1 MKFKVLFISCGC
13 LTVTAASQAANP
25 INDTLSWSADLRG
38 GYYTLDRDDRDGS
51 NDVTDE
57 FRARIRLGLEAKLS
71 DSWRAKAR
79 FAGRYST
86 FENDNHFQFFTSAPS
101 TDGLRRGDSTIDEL
115 YLAYSPDDRWQ
126 VTLGR
131 MQTKFELAGVAKKSL
146 DRNDSP
152 NVDIT
157 WTDGLR
163 VTRKGDNGW
172 NSHFILQRN
181 LRAGPTN
188 VMRSPLN
195 FSEDDSRVMAFF
207 SLESTKPVGPVVQRA
222 VDINY
227 LPDALRRD
235 GTATGRIEDY
245 WGLVGRLAAQWPL
258 GNSGTKFMLAGEA
271 GYAPNTPTEAAMNT
285 GTSGDTD
292 GVAAQVTF
300 NFIDIVPN
308 HSFGLVYGHVESGW
322 LLSPDFRNNN
332 SLVEGRYQWRID
344 GDRSIEA
351 RLRERKDL
359 DSIIGVQRD
368 RTDRDFYVRYTQ
380 KF

>member
-1 MKFKVLFISCGC
+1 MKLKALLLSCGC
-13 LTVTAASQAANP
+13 LAVNATSQAANP

-38 GYYTLDRDDRDGS
+38 GYFSSDRDNRDGS
-51 NDVTDE
+51 SDTTDE
-57 FRARIRLGLEAKLS
+57 LRARIRLGLEAKLN
-71 DSWRAKAR
+71 DSWSAKAR

-86 FENDNHFQFFTSAPS
+86 YENHNHFEFFTSAPS

-115 YLAYSPDDRWQ
+115 NITYRPDERWQ
-126 VTLGR
+126 LTLGR
-131 MQTKFELAGVAKKSL
+131 MQTKFELVGIAKKSL

-181 LRAGPTN
+181 LSAGPTN

-195 FSEDDSRVMAFF
+195 FSENGSRVMGVF
-207 SLESTKPVGPVVQRA
+207 SLENTKAMGPVVQRA
-222 VDINY
+222 IDINY

-235 GTATGRIEDY
+235 GSATGRIKDY

-258 GNSGTKFMLAGEA
+258 GDSGTRFMLAGEG
-271 GYAPNTPTEAAMNT
+271 GYAPNTPTKVSMNT
-285 GTSGDTD
+285 GTSGDA
-292 GVAAQVTF
+292 GGLAGQVSF
-300 NFIDIVPN
+300 NFIDIFPR
-308 HSFGLVYGHVESGW
+308 HSFALVYGQAQSGW
-322 LLSPDFRNNN
+322 LLSPDFRSNN
-332 SLVEGRYQWRID
+332 SLIEGRYQWRID
-344 GDRSIEA
+344 SDRSIEA

-368 RTDRDFYVRYTQ
+368 RTDQDVYVRYTH

>member
-1 MKFKVLFISCGC
+1 MKSRALLVSCGC
-13 LTVTAASQAANP
+13 LAMASASQAANP

-38 GYYTLDRDDRDGS
+38 GYFSSDRDARDGS
-51 NDVTDE
+51 SDTTDE
-57 FRARIRLGLEAKLS
+57 LRARIRLGLEAELN

-86 FENDNHFQFFTSAPS
+86 YENNNHFKFFTSAPS

-115 YLAYSPDDRWQ
+115 YLSYRPDDRWE

-131 MQTKFELAGVAKKSL
+131 MQTKFELTGVAKKSL

-181 LRAGPTN
+181 RSVGPTN

-195 FSEDDSRVMAFF
+195 FSKNGSRVMGVY

-222 VDINY
+222 IDINY
-227 LPDALRRD
+227 LPDALHRD
-235 GTATGRIEDY
+235 GTETGRIKDY

-258 GNSGTKFMLAGEA
+258 GNNGTKFMLAGEG

-285 GTSGDTD
+285 GTSGDA
-292 GVAAQVTF
+292 GGLAGQVSF
-300 NFIDIVPN
+300 NFIDIVPR
-308 HSFGLVYGHVESGW
+308 HSFALVYGQAQSGW

-332 SLVEGRYQWRID
+332 SLIEGRYQWRISSSS
-344 GDRSIEA
+344 SIEA

-359 DSIIGVQRD
+359 DSIIGAQRD
-368 RTDRDFYVRYTQ
+368 QTDRDVYVRYTH